1 MGKSAL
7 VASQRVVA
15 AQGSPEAA
23 FYEAKVATARY
34 FITQT
39 LPAAMGL
46 EASVRGR
53 VDALMAVDLD
63 QY

>member
-1 MGKSAL
+1 MN
-7 VASQRVVA
+7 
-15 AQGSPEAA
+15 GSPEAA
-23 FYEAKVATARY
+23 FYEAKVATARF

-53 VDALMAVDLD
+53 IEALMAVDLD